1 MLLTINNYLN
11 WILFLTFAFFF
22 ILNCSR
28 SIIELGCGTGLT
40 GLVICSTS
48 SPCRYIFTDCH
59 ERVLETLQC
68 NLELNGYVQTVQAG
82 DKEQTSLSSC
92 SNKSTVCTSNVDD
105 ILETSQPGKGS
116 IICAD
121 LIKDSNQRTFHM
133 HPEVANSYNNQDSES
148 DFESQSAVFPNCKAC
163 AVVADTC
170 NIASDGFGLSS
181 SKTVNITACYSRKS
195 ASCLHL
201 NKDCGRHSGSVP
213 VEVCKLEWE
222 TFTKSDLKTFSD
234 IDIILAAG
242 MQALILYIYR
252 PIAK

>member
-1 MLLTINNYLN
+1 M
-11 WILFLTFAFFF
+11 TFAFFF

-28 SIIELGCGTGLT
+28 NIIELGCGTGLT

-68 NLELNGYVQTVQAG
+68 NLELNGYARSVKPG
-82 DKEQTSLSSC
+82 YKEQTSLSSF
-92 SNKSTVCTSNVDD
+92 SNKSTVCTSNADD
-105 ILETSQPGKGS
+105 ILETSQPGKTS
-116 IICAD
+116 IICAGS
-121 LIKDSNQRTFHM
+121 IKDSNQRTFHA
-133 HPEVANSYNNQDSES
+133 HPEVANIFNNKDHES
-148 DFESQSAVFPNCKAC
+148 DFESQSPAFPNCKAC

-181 SKTVNITACYSRKS
+181 SKTVNTTACYSRKS

-201 NKDCGRHSGSVP
+201 NKDCGRHSGSVQ

-222 TFTKSDLKTFSD
+222 TFTKSDLKTFSAF
-234 IDIILAAG
+234 DIILAAG
-242 MQALILYIYR
+242 MQALLLYIY
-252 PIAK
+252 IYIYIYIYTDLSWNK

>member
-1 MLLTINNYLN
+1 MLVAINNYLN

-28 SIIELGCGTGLT
+28 NIIELGCGTGLT

-68 NLELNGYVQTVQAG
+68 NLELNGYVQTVKAG
-82 DKEQTSLSSC
+82 DKQQTSLSSS
-92 SNKSTVCTSNVDD
+92 SNKSTVCTSNVD

-121 LIKDSNQRTFHM
+121 LIKDSNQRTFHT
-133 HPEVANSYNNQDSES
+133 HPEVANSYNNQDYES

-181 SKTVNITACYSRKS
+181 SKTVNTTACYSRKS

-201 NKDCGRHSGSVP
+201 NKDCGRHSGGVQ

-234 IDIILAAG
+234 IDIVLAAG

>member
-1 MLLTINNYLN
+1 M
-11 WILFLTFAFFF
+11 TFAFFS
-22 ILNCSR
+22 ILTCSR
-28 SIIELGCGTGLT
+28 NIIELGCGTGLT

-68 NLELNGYVQTVQAG
+68 NLELNGYVQTVKSG
-82 DKEQTSLSSC
+82 DKEQTSLSSY
-92 SNKSTVCTSNVDD
+92 SNKFTVCTSNVDD
-105 ILETSQPGKGS
+105 ILETSQPGKTS
-116 IICAD
+116 IICAG
-121 LIKDSNQRTFHM
+121 LIKDSNQRTFHT
-133 HPEVANSYNNQDSES
+133 HPEVANSYNNHNLES
-148 DFESQSAVFPNCKAC
+148 DLESQSPAFPNCKAC

-181 SKTVNITACYSRKS
+181 SKTVNTAACYSIKS

-201 NKDCGRHSGSVP
+201 NKDCGRHSGSVQ

-234 IDIILAAG
+234 IDIILASG
-242 MQALILYIYR
+242 MQALLLYISTDLS
-252 PIAK
+252 